1 MRRRG
6 WLALMVAVALSACD
20 DDGAGMD
27 GGSDAAALIGADAGV
42 RDAAA
47 RDGGS
52 ADGGSADG
60 GPASEDG
67 GFTDGGHGS
76 RDGGPADDAGAS
88 ECPAAAVL
96 IGETCPSFA
105 ACGGA
110 FVEGDYCFEGLC
122 IEESE
127 LLAPMAP
134 YCATIVLEAANGT
147 ASGRVSLSSGDRI
160 TRTSE
165 IMLEVRAR
173 IPSNCVVVS
182 CDEVGALIAREVPD
196 STVRC
201 AMTDACR
208 CDIVIRAAIDVTD
221 GYTTAAPGVLTIG
234 AGPTSREYDYCVEA
248 GGSMRLRHRA
258 GDPAELGTHSIALI
272 L

>member
-6 WLALMVAVALSACD
+6 WLALMVALALGACD

-52 ADGGSADG
+52 EDGGSADG

-76 RDGGPADDAGAS
+76 RDGGPADDAGAG

-110 FVEGDYCFEGLC
+110 LVEGDYCFEGLC

-134 YCATIVLEAANGT
+134 YCATIAVEAASGT
-147 ASGRVSLSSGDRI
+147 VTGRVSLLPEDRI
-160 TRTSE
+160 ALASQTV
-165 IMLEVRAR
+165 LQVRAR
-173 IPSNCVVVS
+173 IPSSCVVVS
-182 CDEVGALIAREVPD
+182 CDEVGTLIAREVPG
-196 STVRC
+196 STVTC
-201 AMTDACR
+201 AMTAACR

-248 GGSMRLRHRA
+248 DGSVRLRHRA
-258 GDPAELGTHSIALI
+258 GEPAELGTHSIALI